1 MILKNVTLIHRQV
14 KFKRIVRDNWQ
25 RFNTGNDSFEN
36 LILERRK
43 WRKNN
48 KILGGER
55 EKKLK
60 IVNLSTTI
68 QRRDNEA
75 SLNDKQNSRT
85 HKGGLREL
93 VEKEEENRNWN
104 LVDPHWQRFRK
115 GATTLLPYVA
125 IARGGKFHLVEAI
138 FSPISSLSPFPCFQR
153 FFCSLFPD
161 QEITT
166 VPK

>member
-1 MILKNVTLIHRQV
+1 MILKNVTLIHRQA

-138 FSPISSLSPFPCFQR
+138 FSPISSLPFPCFQR